1 MINIAVQIEK
11 IDYEKS
17 IDALLPQIVSE
28 FASKKPQGG
37 VEKFAV
43 RLGKDAVPVAKKL
56 LRYMDDSL
64 KDGLVVWMAESR
76 QAEIV
81 GTINQHLDSLFGGSV
96 MKVGAVIA
104 EDRPGT
110 KLALY
115 ASQVDIDYAAL
126 MNSPAV
132 DSALGQIGGNG
143 GGLLKGA
150 AKLALQ
156 MASKANPETLE
167 KQGIAL
173 LASDRVKPKLLS
185 AMTGACAKIGLT
197 ATLGDLTVEA
207 GAGPAAKTSENAGL
221 PENLRSKLEDAVIA
235 FLKESSR

>member
-1 MINIAVQIEK
+1 MINIAVQIDK
-11 IDYEKS
+11 IDYDKS
-17 IDALLPQIVSE
+17 LDALLPQIAAE
-28 FASKKPQGG
+28 FAEKKPQGG
-37 VEKFAV
+37 VEQFVV

-76 QAEIV
+76 QEEIV
-81 GTINQHLDSLFGGSV
+81 SGVNQHLDSLFGSSV

-132 DSALGQIGGNG
+132 ESALGQIGGSG

-156 MASKANPETLE
+156 MASKTNPETLE

-197 ATLGDLTVEA
+197 ATLGDLTVQS
-207 GAGPAAKTSENAGL
+207 GAGPAPKSARNAGL
-221 PENLRSKLEDAVIA
+221 PEDLRNRLTDAVIA
-235 FLKESSR
+235 FLRESSK